1 MKFEQLIQTFAKKLA
16 IAASTFYLRRF
27 WRVCDLGQRSFSKI
41 KRRFIKAA
49 GQYVTT

>member
-1 MKFEQLIQTFAKKLA
+1 MKFEQLIRTFAKKLA
-16 IAASTFYLRRF
+16 IVTSVFYLGF
-27 WRVCDLGQRSFSKI
+27 WGADDLSQRSLSKI